1 MWNTGWVWV
10 SPGGEHGSGRE
21 LCSNH
26 KWVVNSVRVTC
37 GTQVGVWVSPGGE
50 HGSAEAPPEHTED
63 EEEHD
68 GEGRVLAQQG
78 LCVQVARLRDATT
91 A

>member
-1 MWNTGWVWV
+1 MNH
-10 SPGGEHGSGRE
+10 GGLPHLLVAYRPESHRHARGVQSQCSAPRWGAGR
-21 LCSNH
+21 
-26 KWVVNSVRVTC
+26 
-37 GTQVGVWVSPGGE
+37 GGE
-50 HGSAEAPPEHTED
+50 HGSAEAPPEHTEH

-78 LCVQVARLRDATT
+78 LCVQVARLRDVTT

>member
-1 MWNTGWVWV
+1 MRA
-10 SPGGEHGSGRE
+10 GGAFPEDGSG
-21 LCSNH
+21 H
-26 KWVVNSVRVTC
+26 
-37 GTQVGVWVSPGGE
+37 
-50 HGSAEAPPEHTED
+50 D

-78 LCVQVARLRDATT
+78 LCVQVARLRDVTT